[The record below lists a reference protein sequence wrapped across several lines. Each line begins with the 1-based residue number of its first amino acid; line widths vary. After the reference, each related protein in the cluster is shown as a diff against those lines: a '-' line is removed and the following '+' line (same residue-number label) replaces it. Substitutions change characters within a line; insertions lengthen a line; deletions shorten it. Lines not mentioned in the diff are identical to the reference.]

1 MSNVSLTTAIP
12 MLLKAVPRSRNFE
25 AVLLFWV
32 AGIHAFAL
40 AQVQLAVLQKMSWDM
55 LFFWAPPA
63 ITAAIVHYIL
73 RKHAVGADGLMLPL
87 AYLLNGLGIAMI
99 YRLDLAEAA
108 RWHRDLCRSTG
119 LALLLRNDCGGS
131 GGAISA

>member
-73 RKHAVGADGLMLPL
+73 RKHAVGADGLRRLL
-87 AYLLNGLGIAMI
+87 A
-99 YRLDLAEAA
+99 AA
-108 RWHRDLCRSTG
+108 SRSMQID
-119 LALLLRNDCGGS
+119 RFGS
-131 GGAISA
+131 PASQ